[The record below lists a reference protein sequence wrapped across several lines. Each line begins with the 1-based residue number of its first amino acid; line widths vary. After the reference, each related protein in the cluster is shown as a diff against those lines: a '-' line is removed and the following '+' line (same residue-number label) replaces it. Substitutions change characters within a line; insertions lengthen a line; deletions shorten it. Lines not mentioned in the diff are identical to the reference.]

1 MPIYEGTPA
10 GDVRRGIA
18 SGTFVLKG
26 DARKSVDAMIAA
38 IDAERPHLRLT
49 LGSTAYGSIS
59 TALAHRLSALEA
71 QKEVAL
77 AADVDD

>member
-1 MPIYEGTPA
+1 MPARTPA

-18 SGTFVLKG
+18 TGTFVLEA
-26 DARKSVDAMIAA
+26 DARKRVDAMTAA
-38 IDAERPHLRLT
+38 IDAERPPLRLT
-49 LGSTAYGSIS
+49 LGSTGLYGSIG
-59 TALAHRLSALEA
+59 TALARRLHALEA